1 MFVYTKEV
9 INYRVETCLA
19 WGFPN
24 NKILELF
31 LMMKMHND
39 MRERTPQFVSAPL
52 PEEVYDNLIDNNVI
66 AKQDIQLEKVDE
78 NAMRNQKLL
87 VRLSPEITLDLI
99 KKQGSLYTTINEN
112 TETSMRMINQNATDV
127 AMWLIRQKEN
137 LESYLND
144 LETCLNDAAKKRKE
158 RRMTVLSIESIFKD
172 SMKDYPDLEYEFIE
186 QKKRL
191 RIKVRMP
198 NSKLGVIL
206 DAWWGSYQKKLP
218 KEIENLKTL
227 IEAHSK
233 TDQMNFYIIHKQE
246 KN

>member
-1 MFVYTKEV
+1 
-9 INYRVETCLA
+9 
-19 WGFPN
+19 
-24 NKILELF
+24 
-31 LMMKMHND
+31 MMKVKNINFKEGKYWM
-39 MRERTPQFVSAPL
+39 P
-52 PEEVYDNLIDNNVI
+52 
-66 AKQDIQLEKVDE
+66 
-78 NAMRNQKLL
+78 LL
-87 VRLSPEITLDLI
+87 VYVLSLFVGYFVIDTFNLDI
-99 KKQGSLYTTINEN
+99 KDTG
-112 TETSMRMINQNATDV
+112 NAN
-127 AMWLIRQKEN
+127 MWLIRQKEN

-218 KEIENLKTL
+218 KEIEDLKTL

-233 TDQMNFYIIHKQE
+233 TSQMNFYIIHKQE

>member
-9 INYRVETCLA
+9 INFQVETCLA

-39 MRERTPQFVSAPL
+39 MREKTPQFVSAPL
-52 PEEVYDNLIDNNVI
+52 PEEVYDNLIGNNVI

-99 KKQGSLYTTINEN
+99 KKQGSLYATINEN
-112 TETSMRMINQNATDV
+112 TETSMRIINQNATDV
-127 AMWLIRQKEN
+127 AMWLIRQKGN

-144 LETCLNDAAKKRKE
+144 LETCLKE
-158 RRMTVLSIESIFKD
+158 
-172 SMKDYPDLEYEFIE
+172 
-186 QKKRL
+186 
-191 RIKVRMP
+191 
-198 NSKLGVIL
+198 
-206 DAWWGSYQKKLP
+206 
-218 KEIENLKTL
+218 
-227 IEAHSK
+227 H
-233 TDQMNFYIIHKQE
+233 
-246 KN
+246 

>member
-9 INYRVETCLA
+9 INFQVETCLA

-52 PEEVYDNLIDNNVI
+52 PEEVYDNLIGNNVI

-99 KKQGSLYTTINEN
+99 KKQGSLYATINEN

-144 LETCLNDAAKKRKE
+144 LETCLNDAAKKNKE
-158 RRMTVLSIESIFKD
+158 QRMATLAIKSIFKD
-172 SMKDYPDLEYEFIE
+172 AMKDYPDLEYEFIE
-186 QKKRL
+186 QQKRL

-218 KEIENLKTL
+218 KEIEDLKTL

>member
-52 PEEVYDNLIDNNVI
+52 PEEVYDNLIGNNVI

-137 LESYLND
+137 LEAYLND
-144 LETCLNDAAKKRKE
+144 WETCLNDAAKKNKE
-158 RRMTVLSIESIFKD
+158 QKMATLAIKSIFKD
-172 SMKDYPDLEYEFIE
+172 AMKDYPDLEYEFIE
-186 QKKRL
+186 QQKRL

-218 KEIENLKTL
+218 KEIEDLKTL

>member
-9 INYRVETCLA
+9 INFQVETCLA

-52 PEEVYDNLIDNNVI
+52 PEEVYDNLIGNNVI

-144 LETCLNDAAKKRKE
+144 LETCLNDAAKKNKE
-158 RRMTVLSIESIFKD
+158 QKMATLAIKSIFKD
-172 SMKDYPDLEYEFIE
+172 AMKDYPDLKYEFIE
-186 QKKRL
+186 QQKRL

-218 KEIENLKTL
+218 KEIEDLKTL